1 MRRQNLLYYEH
12 ATLVVLFCGVSETVN
27 QHHFVCENCEIKA
40 KIAEVIC
47 PKNSTKNVIWILTKI
62 LTRILIILQLEF
74 WTKKQVTTESE
85 KLENSIRY
93 NVTRFFFVKN
103 STSRI
108 LTIKVA
114 DFDHKIFQRAH
125 SKRNKIIVFVTSCGN
140 FETIFALIDQ
150 SEQP

>member
-74 WTKKQVTTESE
+74 WTKKTSDNWIGKVGKQHP
-85 KLENSIRY
+85 LQCNQI
-93 NVTRFFFVKN
+93 FFVKN

-125 SKRNKIIVFVTSCGN
+125 SKRNKIIVFVTFCGI